1 MIIREKTFPN
11 YRKFE
16 MMYEGRPLSFEVGKM
31 AELCNA
37 SVLVKYG
44 ETSVLVT
51 CTASARPKDGID
63 YFPLAVDFNE
73 KLYAVG
79 RIPGSFMRREGKP
92 SLNAVLA
99 SRLIDRPMRPLFP
112 SDLRNDV
119 VIACEVLTIDR
130 DCSPE
135 ITAMIGAS
143 AAVSISDVP
152 FNGPIAGIVLGWD
165 GEKFL
170 FNPTQEER
178 KNNRMITTIAATH
191 KKIVMIESEA
201 DQVPDEVMFEGI
213 VQAHEHLQPVLDMID
228 YMVQEV
234 GKEKFTYNK
243 ASFDEELFETLCA
256 NEFAG
261 MEYCMDTDDKNVREA
276 RVNEWITAVQEK
288 YEETFPEMMQYM
300 DEILYKM
307 QKKVVKNWLLAG
319 KRVDGR
325 AKNEIRPL
333 GTEVA
338 VLPVVHGSALF
349 TRGQTQVLSIATLNT
364 LSMCQKLDTIWE
376 EEEKRFMHHYNF
388 PGYSVGEA
396 KAQRSTGRR
405 EYGHGALVEK
415 ALEAVIP
422 DVEDFPYAIRVV
434 SEILSSNGST
444 SQGSICGTTMALMD
458 AGVPLKAPV
467 AGISCGLIQDG
478 DDFTTFIDIQGVE
491 DFHGEMDF
499 KVAGTKQGITAI
511 QMDLKNDGLKHEIV
525 KEAFEIT
532 REARFQILDEIML
545 KALPEPRKELA
556 KTAPKMIQM
565 QIKPEKIREV
575 IGSGGKVIQKITAD
589 TGCKIDINDD
599 GMIYIASESIEACR
613 AARQTIENIVFEPE
627 VGQLYYGQV
636 VRIIPIGA
644 FVELAPGKDGM
655 CHIKDLEFKRTEKV
669 EDVLNVGDWT
679 WVKVS
684 EIDDRG
690 RVNLSRKEAIKERKE
705 AGLPIDQK

>member
-1 MIIREKTFPN
+1 MIITQKQFPN
-11 YRKFE
+11 YKKYE
-16 MMYEGRPLSFEVGKM
+16 IMYEGRPLSMEVGKM

-37 SVLVKYG
+37 AVLVKYG
-44 ETSVLVT
+44 DTTVLVT

-63 YFPLAVDFNE
+63 YFPLSVDFNE

-92 SLNAVLA
+92 SLPAVLA

-119 VIACEVLTIDR
+119 VIACEVLSVDR

-170 FNPTQEER
+170 FNPTEEER
-178 KNNRMITTIAATH
+178 KHNRMITTIAATH

-201 DQVPDEVMFEGI
+201 DQVPDDVMYEGI
-213 VQAHEHLQPVLDMID
+213 VQAHEHLQPVLDLID
-228 YMVQEV
+228 KMVAEI
-234 GKEKFTYNK
+234 GKPKFEYEH
-243 ASFDEELFETLCA
+243 ASFDDELFEKLVE
-256 NEFAG
+256 NEFEG
-261 MEYCMDTDDKNVREA
+261 MEYCMDTADKNVREA
-276 RVNEWITAVQEK
+276 RVNEWVTAMEEK
-288 YEETFPEMMQYM
+288 YSEDHPDIMQYM
-300 DEILYKM
+300 DEILYKL
-307 QKKVVKNWLLAG
+307 QKKVVKKWLLAG

-325 AKNEIRPL
+325 AMNEIRPL
-333 GTEVA
+333 GSEVGII
-338 VLPVVHGSALF
+338 PRVHGSALF
-349 TRGQTQVLSIATLNT
+349 TRGQTQVLSIATLAT
-364 LSMCQKLDTIWE
+364 LSMSQKLDTIWE
-376 EEEKRFMHHYNF
+376 EEEKRFMHHYNM
-388 PGYSVGEA
+388 PSYSTGEA
-396 KAQRSTGRR
+396 RPSRSTGRR

-415 ALEAVIP
+415 ALESVIP
-422 DVEDFPYAIRVV
+422 DVEDFPYTIRVV

-444 SQGSICGTTMALMD
+444 SQGSICGTTLALMD

-499 KVAGTKQGITAI
+499 KVAGTKAGITAI

-525 KEAFEIT
+525 KEAFKIT
-532 REARFQILDEIML
+532 REARFQILDEVML

-556 KTAPKMIQM
+556 KSAPKMIQM
-565 QIKPEKIREV
+565 KINPDKIREV

-589 TGCKIDINDD
+589 TGCKIDIDDD
-599 GMIYIASESIEACR
+599 GSIYIASEDIEACR

-627 VGQLYYGQV
+627 VGALYYGKV

-644 FVELAPGKDGM
+644 FIELAPGKDGM

-669 EDVLNVGDWT
+669 EDVLNVGDMT
-679 WVKVS
+679 WVKVT

-690 RVNLSRKEAIKERKE
+690 RVNLSRKDALKERGE
-705 AGLPIDQK
+705 A